1 MTTQKPHAACPERRF
16 TTANF
21 IAFLAILVTLH
32 LAQFSLVGFVYL
44 NSEEKLDKIVFQ
56 QYQNTERLRTERILE
71 KLSRMEAKLEI
82 LLKQIPTQNQN

>member
-1 MTTQKPHAACPERRF
+1 MTQKPHASCPERRF

-32 LAQFSLVGFVYL
+32 ISQFTLVGLVYM
-44 NSEEKLDKIVFQ
+44 NSEEKLEKIVFQ
-56 QYQNTERLRTERILE
+56 QYQATERLRTERILE

-82 LLKQIPTQNQN
+82 LIQEKSSQDRK